1 MQYSS
6 AKAALRYAAFL
17 KDVPALNF
25 DSKNPHFKNE
35 YLSLPGLLDAIK
47 PALEKHNAVLTTGTT
62 IWSEVEGFNVLDVE
76 FLFVDGDEAHTARSL
91 TLVPS
96 LDNPQ
101 HFGSYLTYA
110 RRYAI
115 LSALGAA
122 ADKDDDAQ
130 ATATVSTSFQPSRR
144 GLQRHGRQ

>member
-6 AKAALRYAAFL
+6 ERAQQLYFDFIQDL
-17 KDVPALNF
+17 PNLTF

-35 YLSLPGLLDAIK
+35 YLSLPGLLEALTPVLRKHSAI
-47 PALEKHNAVLTTGTT
+47 LTTGTSVR
-62 IWSEVEGFNVLDVE
+62 SETEDFNLLEVE
-76 FLFVDGDEAHTARSL
+76 FLFKDQDGSMHTVKSL
-91 TLVPS
+91 TLVPA

-101 HFGSYLTYA
+101 HMGSYLTYA

-115 LSALGAA
+115 LAALGVA

-130 ATATVSTSFQPSRR
+130 TIATTATSLKRTGG
-144 GLQRHGRQ
+144 GLKRHG